1 MPRACPYPTAAKAET
16 RIRAKEEHL
25 KSNQQEQ
32 KCDGAVHEGC
42 GAEYLTDI
50 RLIKPQIELCGTS
63 LAQASLDGGSV
74 SRTSHRD
81 EPSCSIHDL
90 LLEDPIDL
98 S

>member
-74 SRTSHRD
+74 SRTIASR
-81 EPSCSIHDL
+81 
-90 LLEDPIDL
+90 
-98 S
+98 